1 MSQRNNSLL
10 FVIPALIW
18 GSTWYAIKFQLGAVD
33 PLVSVIYRFALAA
46 LILIGFCLLTRRN
59 LKFSWREHLRIA
71 LQGILLFGMN
81 YWLVYQAEEYL
92 SSGLVA
98 VGFSTLIFFNI
109 FFGGL
114 FLGNRIDKKV
124 IFSAI

>member
-46 LILIGFCLLTRRN
+46 IILISFCLLTRRS
-59 LKFSWREHLRIA
+59 LKFTVKEHLRIA
-71 LQGILLFGMN
+71 LQGALLFGFN
-81 YWLVYQAEEYL
+81 FLDPIPLLFFKTVKVFR
-92 SSGLVA
+92 GLLY
-98 VGFSTLIFFNI
+98 LIF
-109 FFGGL
+109 
-114 FLGNRIDKKV
+114 
-124 IFSAI
+124 